1 MVITKV
7 ARIPQI
13 QLVAARRS
21 LFRGSGW
28 LVVGRGS
35 GWLGVGMELIWVL
48 KSSIWKGNVF
58 NART

>member
-28 LVVGRGS
+28 L
-35 GWLGVGMELIWVL
+35 GVGTELSWLL

-58 NART
+58 NARA

>member
-7 ARIPQI
+7 VRIPQI
-13 QLVAARRS
+13 QPVAARRS
-21 LFRGSGW
+21 SFRESDSARPMWFG
-28 LVVGRGS
+28 
-35 GWLGVGMELIWVL
+35 LGVGGMELAWLL

>member
-7 ARIPQI
+7 VRIPQI
-13 QLVAARRS
+13 QPVAVRQS
-21 LFRGSGW
+21 SFRESDSSRPMW
-28 LVVGRGS
+28 LDLSVGVQLT
-35 GWLGVGMELIWVL
+35 WLL